1 MTQMHRSR
9 SSDIQSVTPT
19 GPDHTCH
26 ELPSRVDPDCLPGS
40 APEAAPHLYLLLY
53 DHLLPGQRPVCV
65 YVGAGGVR
73 WKAGGQVGAHL
84 EATDPH
90 AIAWCWGICS
100 LLAELIIL
108 PFGATV
114 RKWDLQCEEGMEEAY
129 FMLSSAEV

>member
-1 MTQMHRSR
+1 MTQMHRSG
-9 SSDIQSVTPT
+9 SSVIQPVTPT

-53 DHLLPGQRPVCV
+53 DHLLPGQGLVCV
-65 YVGAGGVR
+65 WGGVR
-73 WKAGGQVGAHL
+73 WKTGGWVGAHP

-114 RKWDLQCEEGMEEAY
+114 RTMGLA
-129 FMLSSAEV
+129 V